1 MNHQKKSILSFILT
15 LALIITMIPFGTGS
29 ASAGIAQQINMG
41 NPEEVGKTF
50 SFPELVVTGDGIRT
64 ILISFT
70 GTVDEDDSINLPDS
84 PSGFTVSD
92 SSSTNKYSKRINI
105 SPSGT
110 ASEIQAYLR
119 SVTYHIETLP
129 QQVQITIT
137 GYDIQHD
144 TFFNESTGH
153 YYQFISDTSKSWTQ
167 AYDAAKSMTY
177 MGRAGYLAT
186 ITSLE
191 EDTFVNTL
199 SGGKTGWL
207 GGTTLMPNAE
217 TTPDTLYYS
226 NGFDITNVTSG
237 GWYWACGPEKG
248 DMFYNAKSLQP
259 SANLTNAINID
270 ITNSTYFNWA
280 RGTQSYEPNSSYS
293 GSLYTAS
300 DFETCL
306 TTLQV
311 SGNIGKHNTLF
322 SWNDRQVSGGG
333 VNTWDAKG
341 YFVEYGDLST
351 GDSSGGSSAFAT
363 ATGNFAPSED
373 IQLTTTSWIDDSNY
387 TCDIDLPGSS
397 KLVTISVNTGTF
409 TVPTLGGVLTYL
421 GGTKGTSYLSSYTST
436 EALDSAT
443 FSYAD
448 ARDAEAIVGDII
460 YSLSGSSSQTI
471 TATSSTTA
479 PAIGDLYFQGHFYR
493 YIPGNISWVN
503 AVVSA
508 GAIADPYFG
517 GRGYIATATS
527 QPENSIL
534 LKLVDTGGTDGDH
547 WHDAWLGGL
556 WQRTSGGSIV
566 RGTEGGEIT
575 YGALAAATLAE
586 QKALLPDYQTSYP
599 SSLDASYKILTNSGI
614 VQYYWI
620 DGPEAGLEIAN
631 NTEDFAPWHV
641 DVNGIQDE
649 PNFGDFIYIGWQ
661 GAYWDDL
668 SAYISG
674 GNFNTLG
681 GYIVEFSG
689 FDGGDKS
696 NIIKSTMKTISPYV
710 PPAPPASGSS
720 SKSNDGAPVIVNGT
734 TYTAGTA
741 SRSTEDGKSVTT
753 VTVQTDKLERV
764 LDSQGDNPSVIIP
777 ISGTP
782 QIAAGV
788 LTGQMVKDMEDREA
802 TLSLQTGS
810 VTYTMPASEIN
821 IDAVSG
827 QLGANLSLSDITLQI
842 RIAEPAP
849 GTVKIVEGAAAAG
862 GFQIM
867 VPAVDFHITATY
879 QDKTVP
885 VQTFN
890 SYVQRTV
897 LIPKGVDPEKIT
909 TAIVVKPDG
918 TSYHVPTRI
927 IEKDGRQYA
936 VINSLTNSTYTVIW
950 NPVTF
955 ADASSHWAKD
965 AINEMGSRKVVTGVT
980 SQLYE
985 PNRNITRAEFAA
997 MVVRGLGLD
1006 QGLGTADYKDVSSNA
1021 WYRGVIETASGYGI
1035 IKGYG
1040 DKTFQPNQSITR
1052 EQAMTMLARAM
1063 KITKLEA
1070 DLTTSQV
1077 HDLLQSFSDKGLASS
1092 YAKESIAQCLQT
1104 GIVQGRTADQLAPEK
1119 PITRAEVAVMIQRL
1133 LEKSDLI

>member
-70 GTVDEDDSINLPDS
+70 GTVDEEDSINLPDS
-84 PSGFTVSD
+84 PSGFTVSAT
-92 SSSTNKYSKRINI
+92 SSNNDYSKRINI
-105 SPSGT
+105 SPDGR
-110 ASEIQAYLR
+110 ANEVQAYLR
-119 SVTYHIETLP
+119 SITFTVGAFP

-137 GYDIQHD
+137 GEDIQTD
-144 TFFNESTGH
+144 TFYNEVTGH
-153 YYQFISDTSKSWTQ
+153 YYQFIPDDVITWTQ
-167 AYDAAKSMTY
+167 AYGASKLKTY
-177 MGRAGYLAT
+177 MGRSGYLAT

-207 GGTTLMPNAE
+207 GGTILKPNNEGSPEA
-217 TTPDTLYYS
+217 LYYS
-226 NGFDITNVTSG
+226 NGFIDYNTTPNVTTG

-248 DMFYNAKSLQP
+248 ETFYTVKSRLDGVNT
-259 SANLTNAINID
+259 SD
-270 ITNSTYFNWA
+270 KYYNWA
-280 RGTQSYEPNSSYS
+280 SIEPNSGNTSEKYV
-293 GSLYTAS
+293 
-300 DFETCL
+300 ETCL
-306 TTLQV
+306 TTLV
-311 SGNIGKHNTLF
+311 IGGTLGNHGTAF
-322 SWNDRQVSGGG
+322 SWNDLSPNGGG
-333 VNTWDAKG
+333 GEYDPKG

-351 GDSSGGSSAFAT
+351 GDSGSGSSNFTT
-363 ATGNFAPSED
+363 ATVSFTPSED

-387 TCDIDLPGSS
+387 TCGIDLPGSS

-409 TVPTLGGVLTYL
+409 TVPTLGGILTYL

-493 YIPGNISWVN
+493 YIPEEISWVD
-503 AVVSA
+503 AVLSA
-508 GAIADPYFG
+508 GAISDPYFG

-556 WQRTSGGSIV
+556 WQRTSDGSIE
-566 RGTEGGEIT
+566 RGTNGGEIT
-575 YGALAAATLAE
+575 YGALAAATLEE
-586 QKALLPDYQTSYP
+586 QKALLPDYSHKYY
-599 SSLDASYKILTNSGI
+599 SSSSIPTTDYILTNSGI

-631 NTEDFAPWHV
+631 NTDDFAPWHV
-641 DVNGIQDE
+641 DVHGIQDE
-649 PNFGDFIYIGWQ
+649 PNSGDFIYIGWQ

-668 SAYISG
+668 GAYESDSG
-674 GNFNTLG
+674 TAFDTLS

-696 NIIKSTMKTISPYV
+696 NIIKSTTKTISPYV
-710 PPAPPASGSS
+710 PPAPPTSGSS
-720 SKSNDGAPVIVNGT
+720 SSSNDGVPVIVNGT

-764 LDSQGDNPSVIIP
+764 LDSQGDQPSVIIP
-777 ISGTP
+777 VSGTP

-810 VTYTMPASEIN
+810 VTYTLPASEIN

-827 QLGANLSLSDITLQI
+827 QLGTNLSLSDITLQI

-849 GTVKIVEGAAAAG
+849 TTVKIVEDAAVAG

-867 VPAVDFHITATY
+867 MPAVDFHITATY
-879 QDKTVP
+879 KDKTVP

-897 LIPKGVDPEKIT
+897 LIPEGVDPEKIT

-918 TSYHVPTRI
+918 TSYHVPTQI